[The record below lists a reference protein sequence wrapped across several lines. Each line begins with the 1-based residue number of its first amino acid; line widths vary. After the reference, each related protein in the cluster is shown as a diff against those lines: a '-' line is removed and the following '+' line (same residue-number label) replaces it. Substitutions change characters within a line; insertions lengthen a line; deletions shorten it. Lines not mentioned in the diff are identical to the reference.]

1 MEKICNKI
9 FYYTLFFIS
18 QPLSLYLVTTV
29 IYLLL
34 FIYLQDPVLC
44 QGLGETGGPLT
55 SLNLDDGASS
65 SLIMPQQETQETLN
79 SVNTTEPNSIDPSTN
94 ERLNNLKYTVSSDA
108 SKCQKAAKDF
118 YH

>member
-1 MEKICNKI
+1 MKKICNKI
-9 FYYTLFFIS
+9 FYYTLYITL

-29 IYLLL
+29 IYLFL

-44 QGLGETGGPLT
+44 QGTGPCASSNLG
-55 SLNLDDGASS
+55 DGTSS
-65 SLIMPQQETQETLN
+65 SLTIPQQETL
-79 SVNTTEPNSIDPSTN
+79 SYINTTEPNSIDPSIN

-118 YH
+118 NH